1 MKPESCKYRTPTGF
15 CMADPDDLDI
25 CVATEG
31 SRCIEPM
38 TNFDYI
44 HRMTQEEF
52 AKWLANL
59 DSICECCS
67 YCVDEYCAGE
77 ASHCEEGL
85 NEFLNKEY
93 KEDSNV

>member
-1 MKPESCKYRTPTGF
+1 MKPEICKYRTPTGF

-25 CVATEG
+25 CMVTEQ
-31 SRCIEPM
+31 STCCEPM

-52 AKWLANL
+52 VKWLANL

-77 ASHCEEGL
+77 ASYCEEGF